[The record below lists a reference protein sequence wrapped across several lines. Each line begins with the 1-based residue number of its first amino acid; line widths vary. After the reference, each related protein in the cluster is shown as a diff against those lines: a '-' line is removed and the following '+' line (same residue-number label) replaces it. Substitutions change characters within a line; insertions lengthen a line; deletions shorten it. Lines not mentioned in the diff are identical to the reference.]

1 MTIDFAFAFAAA
13 TAAVCLS
20 RRLKTRRNKA
30 RTFSWA
36 RGGASWSRSISLF
49 GPDGGGGAA
58 GCPAADSSRSCT
70 SGSRDSRLA
79 LSAAGRDCIGG
90 GGRGGSAVAESG
102 GGDEEEGGV
111 GATFHIS
118 GIRGRSPAESTIC
131 GVVGAIEVRLKP
143 WR

>member
-1 MTIDFAFAFAAA
+1 MWSIVLVALRSACCIAFVFAIAMTIDFAFAFAAA

-20 RRLKTRRNKA
+20 RRLKTRRNKS

-36 RGGASWSRSISLF
+36 RGGDSSSHSISLF
-49 GPDGGGGAA
+49 GPDGGDGAA
-58 GCPAADSSRSCT
+58 GCPAAALSRSCT

-90 GGRGGSAVAESG
+90 GRGGSAVAEGG

-111 GATFHIS
+111 SAASQIS
-118 GIRGRSPAESTIC
+118 EI
-131 GVVGAIEVRLKP
+131 
-143 WR
+143 

>member
-1 MTIDFAFAFAAA
+1 MTIDFALVFAFAAA

-20 RRLKTRRNKA
+20 RRLKTRRNKP

-36 RGGASWSRSISLF
+36 RGGASSSHSISLF
-49 GPDGGGGAA
+49 SPEGGGAA
-58 GCPAADSSRSCT
+58 GCPAAALSRSCT

-90 GGRGGSAVAESG
+90 GGRGGSAVAEGG

-111 GATFHIS
+111 SAASHIS
-118 GIRGRSPAESTIC
+118 EI
-131 GVVGAIEVRLKP
+131 
-143 WR
+143 